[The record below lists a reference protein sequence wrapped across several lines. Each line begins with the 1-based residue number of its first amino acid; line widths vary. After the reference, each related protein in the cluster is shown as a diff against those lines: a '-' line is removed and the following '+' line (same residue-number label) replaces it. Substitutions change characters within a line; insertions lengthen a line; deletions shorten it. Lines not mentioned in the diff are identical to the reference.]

1 MQFFFSLPMAA
12 LLPPASTLAQDPE
25 SWNAHPGYN
34 MDRGPAAFH
43 GLRLHWES

>member
-1 MQFFFSLPMAA
+1 MQYFPPLLPAA
-12 LLPPASTLAQDPE
+12 LLPPAFAQHPE
-25 SWNAHPGYN
+25 SWNAHPGHN